1 MPRSD
6 KAVDILDEA
15 VRDVEIIA
23 LVRAGVSHDL
33 IAEEHRIGVRKV
45 RAIAERHVRDIVIT
59 RRAKRGESYAAIGDD
74 YDITAA
80 RAREIA
86 VANGVPNRLLGYN
99 PITIVEAVCILNL
112 APTHTIDDLAAV
124 TQRSDSAIRAL
135 LKKHDAKAKPPPNAP
150 WPDEAIKRLKD
161 LWPTTKAHVIGR
173 DPKIKRTRNAVIGM
187 AHRLGL
193 PKKTRHG
200 KCL

>member
-80 RAREIA
+80 RAR
-86 VANGVPNRLLGYN
+86 GDR
-99 PITIVEAVCILNL
+99 CR
-112 APTHTIDDLAAV
+112 
-124 TQRSDSAIRAL
+124 QRSAQPLTWLQPHHHCGSGLYLELGANPYHRRPCRSNTAL
-135 LKKHDAKAKPPPNAP
+135 GFGDPRTSEKHDAKAKPPPNAP